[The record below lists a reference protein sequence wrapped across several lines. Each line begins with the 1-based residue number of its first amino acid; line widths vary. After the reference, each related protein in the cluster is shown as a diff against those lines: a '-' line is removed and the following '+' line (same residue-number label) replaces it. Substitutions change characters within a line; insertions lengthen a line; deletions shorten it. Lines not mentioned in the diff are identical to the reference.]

1 MKNYCQ
7 DKEVEKAQGENLTRI
22 RTEPQPTINQ
32 IKSLFTQLLTQ
43 IQATH
48 EPNSPLYQKALKE
61 QKEALTILENA
72 PQNKQEKYLSLIR
85 QIEPLLTK
93 PNLSLEEQ
101 TKLKQTGE
109 KMDEMV
115 EKLRKSIEN
124 IRKESKKILKIIYT
138 SLLVHCVLEWA
149 NYEKNIKTMDYV
161 KSVGILKL
169 ALTDAELV

>member
-48 EPNSPLYQKALKE
+48 DTNSPLYQKALKE
-61 QKEALTILENA
+61 QKEVLTILESA
-72 PQNKQEKYLSLIR
+72 SESKQIKYLSLMKNVSN
-85 QIEPLLTK
+85 LLTK

-115 EKLRKSIEN
+115 ERL
-124 IRKESKKILKIIYT
+124 KEKQVKEEQK
-138 SLLVHCVLEWA
+138 
-149 NYEKNIKTMDYV
+149 EKNYN
-161 KSVGILKL
+161 
-169 ALTDAELV
+169 